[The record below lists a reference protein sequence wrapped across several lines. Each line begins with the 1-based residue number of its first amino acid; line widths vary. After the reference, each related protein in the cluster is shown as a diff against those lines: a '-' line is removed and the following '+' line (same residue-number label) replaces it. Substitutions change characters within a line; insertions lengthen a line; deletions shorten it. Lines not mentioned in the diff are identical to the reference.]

1 MTFIRIAM
9 ACAMVAIAAPSLA
22 AAQSS
27 SSSSSSLGASASPR
41 DVIEANISAR
51 MRIAQST
58 LGDAFTELKG
68 GDKVKGCTD
77 LKSGADDL
85 TAVNDL
91 LTQDLALIK
100 VDPSFDDTQR
110 AAMLSKGQDAQTKLN
125 ATRDKL
131 SQTIQTV
138 CAAQ

>member
-22 AAQSS
+22 TAQSS
-27 SSSSSSLGASASPR
+27 SSSSASASPR
-41 DVIEANISAR
+41 DVIEANINAR

-110 AAMLSKGQDAQTKLN
+110 AAMLSKGEDAQTKLN

-131 SQTIQTV
+131 NQTIQTV